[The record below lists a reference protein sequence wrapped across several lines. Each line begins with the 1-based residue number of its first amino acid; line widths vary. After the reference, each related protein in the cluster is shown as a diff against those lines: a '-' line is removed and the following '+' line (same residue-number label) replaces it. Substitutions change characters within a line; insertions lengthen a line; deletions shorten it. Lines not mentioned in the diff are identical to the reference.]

1 MRHRKTENTMSLLG
15 GALLGAAAMYLL
27 DPEAGRRRREDL
39 AASTGD
45 ALGRAGEAIGP
56 AWESVSEHARDLTGR
71 LAGGAAA
78 LGATASDRAADARD
92 SSADYLSGWG
102 DTISS
107 FGRRFA
113 KGAQGYGR
121 SATSGVRDARD
132 TAWDSARHYASR
144 AQGALPWHKEEE
156 SHAGAYT
163 AAGITA
169 AALGAGAIYL
179 FDRTNGRARR
189 KVALDQATRIVNDC
203 GRAFRHSG
211 RYFNDVMNRSRGL
224 AHEARSRFAGAP
236 DDVSPETVMQRV
248 RSQMG
253 HAVANAGAIS
263 VMVNNDGNV
272 TLTGRVLGS
281 ELDALL
287 KTVQRVPGVNEIIN
301 RLDVQDTAEAV
312 AGGDAG
318 MSAGQRL

>member
-27 DPEAGRRRREDL
+27 DPEAGRRRRENL
-39 AASTGD
+39 AESTGD

-56 AWESVSEHARDLTGR
+56 VWDSVSEHARDLSGR
-71 LAGGAAA
+71 LAGG
-78 LGATASDRAADARD
+78 AADARD

-107 FGRRFA
+107 FGRRVG
-113 KGAQGYGR
+113 KGAQGVGR
-121 SATSGVRDARD
+121 SATSSAREARD

-144 AQGALPWHKEEE
+144 AQGAMPWHQEEE
-156 SHAGAYT
+156 SHAVAYS

-169 AALGAGAIYL
+169 AALGAGAIYM
-179 FDRTNGRARR
+179 FDRTKGRARR
-189 KVALDQATRIVNDC
+189 KLALDQATRIVNDC

-224 AHEARSRFAGAP
+224 AHEARSRMAGGP

-253 HAVANAGAIS
+253 HAVSNAGAIS

-287 KTVQRVPGVNEIIN
+287 KTVQGVSGVNEIIN

-318 MSAGQRL
+318 MTAGQRL

>member
-39 AASTGD
+39 AESTGD
-45 ALGRAGEAIGP
+45 ALGRAGGAIGP
-56 AWESVSEHARDLTGR
+56 AWDAVSEHARDLTGR

-78 LGATASDRAADARD
+78 LGARASDRAADARD
-92 SSADYLSGWG
+92 SGADYLSGWG
-102 DTISS
+102 DTLGS
-107 FGRRFA
+107 FGRRFTQ
-113 KGAQGYGR
+113 GARGYGR
-121 SATSGVRDARD
+121 SAADARD
-132 TAWDSARHYASR
+132 SAWDSARHYASR
-144 AQGALPWHKEEE
+144 AQGALPWHKQEE

-203 GRAFRHSG
+203 GSAFRQSG
-211 RYFNDVMNRSRGL
+211 RYLNDIMNRSRGF
-224 AHEARSRFAGAP
+224 AHEARARFTGAP
-236 DDVSPETVMQRV
+236 GDVSPETLMQRV

-253 HAVANAGAIS
+253 HAVGNAGAIS

-287 KTVQRVPGVNEIIN
+287 KTVQGVPGVNEIIN

-318 MSAGQRL
+318 MTAGQRL